1 MARKKWTEKALAL
14 LTEHYPTG
22 SISDIAAMTG
32 MCETA
37 VKDMARRLGL
47 CKTGATKISADMIQH
62 VQEHFHEHSVREIA
76 DELGISSSSVNR
88 IKNRLGLKKTC
99 QQKRDMHSRVRSEI
113 IRRERRR
120 VIFGLNPITRIKVVT
135 NRARIQLRCK
145 LKSLGYIVNRT
156 SNVLYYTVS
165 LERRDILEANGQK
178 LGLRFLPY
186 PAEDESP
193 LVTAI

>member
-1 MARKKWTEKALAL
+1 MARKKWTAKALAL
-14 LTEHYPTG
+14 LTEHYLVET
-22 SISDIAAMTG
+22 ISDTAAMTG
-32 MCETA
+32 MCETS
-37 VKDMARRLGL
+37 VKDMARKLGL
-47 CKTGATKISADMIQH
+47 CKAGGTKISADMIQH
-62 VQEHFHEHSVREIA
+62 VQQHFHEHSVREIA

-88 IKNRLGLKKTC
+88 IKNKLGLRKTV

-120 VIFGLNPITRIKVVT
+120 AIFGLNPITRIKVVT

-145 LKSLGYIVNRT
+145 LKSLGYIVSRT
-156 SNVLYYTVS
+156 SNVLYYTAG

-178 LGLRFLPY
+178 LGLSFLPY
-186 PAEDESP
+186 PAEEESL